1 MCSSGSS
8 YSSQDSFEEKLCV
21 ACETVKSTRA
31 FYKHP
36 RSSDGLGQKCKDC
49 ISTENKHKYQCK
61 KDKEGSFDALYIFS
75 CPLIPGL
82 IKIGRSD
89 TPGLRADQ
97 MSVGWPFQLVVEHI
111 YPRCGSLELAV
122 HSRIDCRRAKGGKS
136 REWFWLDSE
145 VADTI
150 IQGIFAEHELVRR
163 SQRHHENDDA
173 SDV

>member
-1 MCSSGSS
+1 MCSV
-8 YSSQDSFEEKLCV
+8 QDCKKRVCD
-21 ACETVKSTRA
+21 
-31 FYKHP
+31 FYKQP
-36 RSSDGLGQKCKDC
+36 RSSDGLGHKCKDC
-49 ISTENKHKYQCK
+49 ISTENKQKHQRK
-61 KDKEGSFDALYIFS
+61 KDEEGSFDALYIFS

-82 IKIGRSD
+82 IKLGRSD

-97 MSVGWPFQLVVEHI
+97 MSIGWPFQLVVENI
-111 YPRCGSLELAV
+111 YPHCGSLELAV

-163 SQRHHENDDA
+163 GQQL
-173 SDV
+173 DV